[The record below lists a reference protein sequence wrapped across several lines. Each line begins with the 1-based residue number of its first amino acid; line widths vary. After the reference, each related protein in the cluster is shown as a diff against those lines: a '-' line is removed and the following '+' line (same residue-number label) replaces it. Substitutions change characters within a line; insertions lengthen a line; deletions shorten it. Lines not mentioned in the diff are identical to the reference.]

1 MFINE
6 PGLQFIFLA
15 MSGYGEQTNKTD
27 LDAFFTMVDGPRD
40 IIPTGFEAFSKES
53 RILRN

>member
-15 MSGYGEQTNKTD
+15 MSGYGEQTDKTD
-27 LDAFFTMVDGPRD
+27 LDAFFTMVDGPQD
-40 IIPTGFEAFSKES
+40 IIPTGFRRPRTS
-53 RILRN
+53 